1 MSAEKVNTNY
11 EKLDPI
17 IKTLPEKPGIY
28 QYFDENGKII
38 YIGKAKNL
46 KKRVTSYFTKAHEY
60 TGRIRLLV
68 KRISDIQTMVVDS
81 ETDALLLEN
90 NLIKKYQPRY
100 NVQLKDDKT
109 YPWICIK
116 NEPFPRVFSTRNLVR
131 DGSEYFGPY
140 ASVRMMNT
148 LLDLIRQLYP
158 LRTCNYNLTDENI
171 NKGKFKVCLEYH
183 LGNCKSPCEGLQS
196 KAEYDQTINHIRKI
210 IKGNINAVIKEFKSI
225 MMDYADKREFE
236 KAQQIKNKLDILT
249 RFQSKSTVV
258 SSNINNVEVYSL
270 IDDKNSG
277 YVNFLKIV
285 NGAIIQTHTIELK
298 RKLDE
303 SAEKL
308 LSIAITEFRQRFDSD
323 AKEIIVPFEPE
334 EIPTNDIEITIPQK
348 GDKKHLLELSERN
361 AKYYRFEKEKRSELV
376 DPDRHK
382 KRIVE
387 QIRKDLGMKESPV
400 RIECFDNSNF
410 QGDYPVSAMVHFKN
424 AQPLKKE
431 YRHYNIKTVVGPDDY
446 ASMEEV
452 IRRRYK
458 RLLDEEKP
466 LPQLIIIDGGKGQ
479 LNAAYKKLKELGL
492 DQKISI
498 IGIAKR
504 LEEIYKPGDPV
515 PMYLDKTSES
525 LKVIQRMRDEAHR
538 FGITHHRKRLQKGTI
553 KTGLTEIKGIGE
565 TTATELLSHF
575 KSLKRI
581 KQAGEDEIAKVIGP
595 AKAKLITEHFSG
607 EKEQNT

>member
-1 MSAEKVNTNY
+1 MTAKGVNSNF
-11 EKLDPI
+11 ENLDPI

-46 KKRVTSYFTKAHEY
+46 KKRVSSYFTKAHEFS
-60 TGRIRLLV
+60 GRLRVLV
-68 KRISDIQTMVVDS
+68 KRIADIRTMVVDT

-116 NEPFPRVFSTRNLVR
+116 NEPFPRVFSTRNLVK

-158 LRTCNYNLTDENI
+158 LRTCNYDLKEENI
-171 NKGKFKVCLEYH
+171 EKGKFKVCLEYH
-183 LGNCKSPCEGLQS
+183 LGNCLGPCEGLQS
-196 KAEYDQTINHIRKI
+196 RADYDKTIAHIRNI
-210 IKGNINAVIKEFKSI
+210 IKGNINSVIKEFKAI
-225 MMDYADKREFE
+225 MMDYADKMEFE
-236 KAQQIKNKLDILT
+236 KAQKIKEKLDILT
-249 RFQSKSTVV
+249 RFQSKSTIV
-258 SSNINNVEVYSL
+258 SPKINNVEVYSL
-270 IDDKNSG
+270 IDDKKSG
-277 YVNFLKIV
+277 YVNFLKIA

-298 RKLDE
+298 KKLDE

-308 LSIAITEFRQRFDSD
+308 LTMAITEFRQRFDSD
-323 AKEIIVPFEPE
+323 AREIIVPFRPE
-334 EIPTNDIEITIPQK
+334 ELSLEDVEVTIPQR

-361 AKYYRFEKEKRSELV
+361 AKYYKFEKDKRSELV
-376 DPDRHK
+376 DPNRHK

-387 QIRKDLGMKESPV
+387 QLRKDLGMKESPV

-424 AQPLKKE
+424 AKPLKKE
-431 YRHYNIKTVVGPDDY
+431 YRHYNIKTVVGPNDY

-452 IRRRYK
+452 INRRYK
-458 RLLDEEKP
+458 RLLEEEKP
-466 LPQLIIIDGGKGQ
+466 LPQLIVIDGGKGQ
-479 LNAAYKKLKELGL
+479 LSAAYKTLQKLGL
-492 DQKISI
+492 ENKISV

-515 PMYLDKTSES
+515 PVYLDKTSES
-525 LKVIQRMRDEAHR
+525 LKVIQHMRDEAHR

-553 KTGLTEIKGIGE
+553 KTELTEIKGIGDKV
-565 TTATELLSHF
+565 ATDLLSHF

-581 KQAGEDEIAKVIGP
+581 RQATEQELAEVIGP
-595 AKAKLITEHFSG
+595 AKAKLVAKHFGKKKTE
-607 EKEQNT
+607 Q

>member
-1 MSAEKVNTNY
+1 MSDKKVNTNY
-11 EKLDPI
+11 EKLYPI

-28 QYFDENGKII
+28 QYFDENGKVI

-46 KKRVTSYFTKAHEY
+46 KKRVNSYFTKAHEFS
-60 TGRIRLLV
+60 GRLRVLV
-68 KRISDIQTMVVDS
+68 KRIADIRTMVVDT

-116 NEPFPRVFSTRNLVR
+116 NEPFPRVFPTRHLVK

-140 ASVRMMNT
+140 ASVRLMNT
-148 LLDLIRQLYP
+148 LLELIRQLYP
-158 LRTCNYNLTDENI
+158 LRTCNYDLKKENI
-171 NKGKFKVCLEYH
+171 EKGKFKVCLEYH
-183 LGNCKSPCEGLQS
+183 LGNCKGPCEGLQTR
-196 KAEYDQTINHIRKI
+196 EDYDQTIQNIRSI
-210 IKGNINAVIKEFKSI
+210 IKGNIHSVIKEFKSI
-225 MMDYADKREFE
+225 MMDYADKMEFE
-236 KAQQIKNKLDILT
+236 KAQKIKNKLDILT

-258 SSNINNVEVYSL
+258 SPKINNVEVYSL
-270 IDDKNSG
+270 IDDKKSG

-285 NGAIIQTHTIELK
+285 NGSIIQTHTIELK

-303 SAEKL
+303 TAEKL
-308 LSIAITEFRQRFDSD
+308 LALAITEFRQRFDSD
-323 AKEIIVPFEPE
+323 AREIIVPFEPE
-334 EIPTNDIEITIPQK
+334 EMPSEDVEITIPQR
-348 GDKKHLLELSERN
+348 GEKKHLLDLSERN
-361 AKYYRFEKEKRSELV
+361 AKYYKFEKDKRSELV

-424 AQPLKKE
+424 AKPLKKE
-431 YRHYNIKTVVGPDDY
+431 YRHYNIKTVTGPNDY

-452 IRRRYK
+452 IHRRYK

-479 LNAAYKKLKELGL
+479 LNAAYKTLKKLELEN
-492 DQKISI
+492 KISV

-525 LKVIQRMRDEAHR
+525 LKVIQHMRDEAHR
-538 FGITHHRKRLQKGTI
+538 FGINHHRKRLQKGSI
-553 KTGLTEIKGIGE
+553 KTELTEIKGIGDKV
-565 TTATELLSHF
+565 ATELLSHF

-581 KQAGEDEIAKVIGP
+581 RQASGEELAGVIGP
-595 AKAKLITEHFSG
+595 AKAKLVVEHLKEKKTE
-607 EKEQNT
+607 E

>member
-1 MSAEKVNTNY
+1 MSADKVNTNY

-17 IKTLPEKPGIY
+17 IKTLPDKPGIY
-28 QYFDENGKII
+28 QYFDEDGKII

-46 KKRVTSYFTKAHEY
+46 KKRVTSYFTKAHEF

-68 KRISDIQTMVVDS
+68 KRIADIRTMVVDS

-116 NEPFPRVFSTRNLVR
+116 NEPFPRVFSTRNLIK

-158 LRTCNYNLTDENI
+158 LRTCNYNLTEENI

-183 LGNCKSPCEGLQS
+183 LGNCKGPCEGLQT
-196 KAEYDQTINHIRKI
+196 KADYDQTISHIRNI
-210 IKGNINAVIKEFKSI
+210 IKGNINSVIREFKNI
-225 MMDYADKREFE
+225 MMDYADKMEFE
-236 KAQQIKNKLDILT
+236 KAQRIKNKLDILT
-249 RFQSKSTVV
+249 KFQSKSTVV
-258 SSNINNVEVYSL
+258 SPNINNVEVYSL
-270 IDDKNSG
+270 IDDKKSG

-285 NGAIIQTHTIELK
+285 SGAIIQTHTIELK

-323 AKEIIVPFEPE
+323 AREIIVPFEPE
-334 EIPTNDIEITIPQK
+334 ETPGKDIEITIPQR

-361 AKYYRFEKEKRSELV
+361 AKYYKFEKEKRSELV

-382 KRIVE
+382 KRLVE

-431 YRHYNIKTVVGPDDY
+431 YRHYNIKTVEGPNDY

-452 IRRRYK
+452 MRRRYK
-458 RLLDEEKP
+458 RLLNEEKP
-466 LPQLIIIDGGKGQ
+466 LPQLIVIDGGKGQ
-479 LNAAYKKLKELGL
+479 LNAAYKTLKELGL
-492 DQKISI
+492 EQKISV

-553 KTGLTEIKGIGE
+553 KTSLTEIKGIGE

-575 KSLKRI
+575 KSLTRI
-581 KQAGEDEIAKVIGP
+581 KQAGEEEIAKVIGP
-595 AKAKLITEHFSG
+595 AKAKLITEHFS
-607 EKEQNT
+607 EQKEQNN

>member
-68 KRISDIQTMVVDS
+68 KRISDIRTMVVDS

-183 LGNCKSPCEGLQS
+183 LGNCKGPCEGLQS
-196 KAEYDQTINHIRKI
+196 KADYDQTINHIRKI

-236 KAQQIKNKLDILT
+236 KAHQIKNKLDILT

-323 AKEIIVPFEPE
+323 AREIIVPFEPE
-334 EIPTNDIEITIPQK
+334 ETPGKDIEITIPQR

-361 AKYYRFEKEKRSELV
+361 AKYYKFEKEKRSELV

-431 YRHYNIKTVVGPDDY
+431 YRHYNIKTVEGPNDY

-452 IRRRYK
+452 MRRRYK
-458 RLLDEEKP
+458 RLLNEEKP
-466 LPQLIIIDGGKGQ
+466 LPQLIVIDGGKGQ
-479 LNAAYKKLKELGL
+479 LNAAYKTLKELGL
-492 DQKISI
+492 ERKISV

-504 LEEIYKPGDPV
+504 LEEIYKPGDSV

-575 KSLKRI
+575 KSLQRI
-581 KQAGEDEIAKVIGP
+581 KQAGEDDIAKVIGP
-595 AKAKLITEHFSG
+595 AKAKLVTEHFSG
-607 EKEQNT
+607 EKERNT

>member
-1 MSAEKVNTNY
+1 MSANKVNTNY
-11 EKLDPI
+11 DKLYPI

-28 QYFDENGKII
+28 QYFDEDGRII

-68 KRISDIQTMVVDS
+68 KRIDDIRTMVVDT

-116 NEPFPRVFSTRNLVR
+116 NEPFPRVFPTRNLVR

-140 ASVRMMNT
+140 ASVRLMNT

-158 LRTCNYNLTDENI
+158 LRTCAYDLKEENI
-171 NKGKFKVCLEYH
+171 EKGKFRVCLEYH
-183 LGNCKSPCEGLQS
+183 LGNCKGPCEGLQS
-196 KAEYDQTINHIRKI
+196 KADYDKTISNIRNI
-210 IKGNINAVIKEFKSI
+210 IKGNINSVIKEFKSI
-225 MMDYADKREFE
+225 MMEYADKMEFE
-236 KAQQIKNKLDILT
+236 KAHQIKNKLDILT

-258 SSNINNVEVYSL
+258 APNINNVEVYSL
-270 IDDKNSG
+270 IDDTKSG

-285 NGAIIQTHTIELK
+285 NGSVIQTHTIELK

-308 LSIAITEFRQRFDSD
+308 LALAITEFRQRFDSD
-323 AKEIIVPFEPE
+323 AREIIVPFEPE
-334 EIPTNDIEITIPQK
+334 ELPSQDLEITIPQR
-348 GDKKHLLELSERN
+348 GDKKHLLQLSERN
-361 AKYYRFEKEKRSELV
+361 AKYYKFEKDKRSELV

-424 AQPLKKE
+424 ARPLKKE
-431 YRHYNIKTVVGPDDY
+431 YRHYNIKTVVGPNDY

-452 IRRRYK
+452 INRRYK
-458 RLLDEEKP
+458 RLLEEKKP
-466 LPQLIIIDGGKGQ
+466 LPQLIVIDGGKGQ
-479 LNAAYKKLKELGL
+479 LNAAYKSLEKLGL
-492 DQKISI
+492 EKKISI

-525 LKVIQRMRDEAHR
+525 LKVIQHMRDEAHR

-553 KTGLTEIKGIGE
+553 KTELTEIKGIGDKV
-565 TTATELLSHF
+565 ATDLLSHF
-575 KSLKRI
+575 KSIKRI
-581 KQAGEDEIAKVIGP
+581 KQATGQELKEVIGP
-595 AKAKLITEHFSG
+595 AKAKLVAAHFG
-607 EKEQNT
+607 EKKAEE

>member
-1 MSAEKVNTNY
+1 MSAETVNTNY
-11 EKLDPI
+11 EQLSPI
-17 IKTLPEKPGIY
+17 IKSLPEKPGIY
-28 QYFDENGKII
+28 QYFDENGKVI
-38 YIGKAKNL
+38 YIGKAKNI

-68 KRISDIQTMVVDS
+68 KKIADIRTMVVDT

-116 NEPFPRVFSTRNLVR
+116 NEPFPRVFPTRDLVK

-158 LRTCNYNLTDENI
+158 LRTCNYNLTEENI

-183 LGNCKSPCEGLQS
+183 LGNCKGPCEALQT
-196 KAEYDQTINHIRKI
+196 KQEYDQTIENIRSI
-210 IKGNINAVIKEFKSI
+210 IKGNINSVIKEFKSI
-225 MMDYADKREFE
+225 MMDYADKMEFE
-236 KAQQIKNKLDILT
+236 KAQKIKNKLDILT

-258 SSNINNVEVYSL
+258 SPKINNVEVYSL
-270 IDDKNSG
+270 VDDKKSG

-285 NGAIIQTHTIELK
+285 NGSIIQTHTIELK
-298 RKLDE
+298 KKLDE

-308 LSIAITEFRQRFDSD
+308 LALAITEFRQRFDSE

-334 EIPTNDIEITIPQK
+334 ELPTQDVEITIPQK

-361 AKYYRFEKEKRSELV
+361 AKYYKFEKDKRSELV

-387 QIRKDLGMKESPV
+387 QIRKDLGMNESPV

-424 AQPLKKE
+424 AKPLKKE
-431 YRHYNIKTVVGPDDY
+431 YRHYNIKTVTGPDDY

-452 IRRRYK
+452 IHRRYK

-479 LNAAYKKLKELGL
+479 LNAAYKTLKKLGL
-492 DQKISI
+492 ENKISV

-525 LKVIQRMRDEAHR
+525 LKVIQHMRDEAHR
-538 FGITHHRKRLQKGTI
+538 FGITHHRKRFQKGTI
-553 KTGLTEIKGIGE
+553 KTELTQIKGIGDKV
-565 TTATELLSHF
+565 AADLLSHF

-581 KQAGEDEIAKVIGP
+581 KEANEKELAEVIGP
-595 AKAKLITEHFSG
+595 AKAKLVAEHFSKKG
-607 EKEQNT
+607 